1 MYRNKE
7 LKDIIKSQIRQWID
21 AAQCISIALCNPLW
35 AVILNIGLQPQI
47 IVVMS
52 IIDTLFVAY
61 RGLLTLQF
69 WENGQLM
76 EDTGWPIIKDQNV
89 FSVNSHYNI
98 K

>member
-1 MYRNKE
+1 
-7 LKDIIKSQIRQWID
+7 
-21 AAQCISIALCNPLW
+21 
-35 AVILNIGLQPQI
+35 
-47 IVVMS
+47 MS

-89 FSVNSHYNI
+89 FSVNSHYSI